1 MENLQRLLDEVRLIL
16 KKAEVK
22 KKEADRRGENF
33 NIFNVLGLTSDETR
47 THSAFI
53 AELLD
58 PNGSHGLGDQFL
70 RSFVDTVDCLRSW
83 NFDTKS
89 AKVHKELSIGGKNE
103 DCSEGGRIDI
113 AVESNGKAI
122 IIENKIY
129 AGDQEKQ
136 LVRYYNYGT
145 KNCSNG
151 FRLLYLTLNGDD
163 ASKYSREKLVVNED
177 YYTVAYNHE
186 ISDWLQRC
194 IEFSARHP
202 LVRETLIQY
211 QNLINQ
217 LTMNNM
223 DKNSQEELLELMSD
237 TKNID
242 SICSILSL
250 EAKWRERIFKVR
262 VLAPLKEKFQGMD
275 IELKNRGINIKR
287 PEWTQYIRLDW
298 GNTLGNNASIGIT
311 TNIAGPKMKQKIDCF
326 SGPKSYA
333 PNDWWPYGRKDLDGK
348 YWEIPQ
354 MVNGELVD
362 YLYRKILSI
371 LEEIKEQQLPM

>member
-1 MENLQRLLDEVRLIL
+1 MEKLQRLLDEVRLIL
-16 KKAEVK
+16 KKAEVE
-22 KKEADRRGENF
+22 KKEADRRGESF
-33 NIFNVLGLTSDETR
+33 NIFNVLGVTSDETR

-186 ISDWLQRC
+186 ISD
-194 IEFSARHP
+194 
-202 LVRETLIQY
+202 
-211 QNLINQ
+211 
-217 LTMNNM
+217 
-223 DKNSQEELLELMSD
+223 
-237 TKNID
+237 
-242 SICSILSL
+242 
-250 EAKWRERIFKVR
+250 
-262 VLAPLKEKFQGMD
+262 
-275 IELKNRGINIKR
+275 
-287 PEWTQYIRLDW
+287 
-298 GNTLGNNASIGIT
+298 
-311 TNIAGPKMKQKIDCF
+311 
-326 SGPKSYA
+326 
-333 PNDWWPYGRKDLDGK
+333 
-348 YWEIPQ
+348 
-354 MVNGELVD
+354 
-362 YLYRKILSI
+362 
-371 LEEIKEQQLPM
+371 